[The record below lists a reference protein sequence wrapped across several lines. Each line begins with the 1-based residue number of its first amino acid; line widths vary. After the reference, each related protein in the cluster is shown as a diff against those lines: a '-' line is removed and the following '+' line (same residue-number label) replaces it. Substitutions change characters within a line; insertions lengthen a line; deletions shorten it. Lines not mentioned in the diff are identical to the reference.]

1 MKCTRPYIYS
11 ILLYQLHDK
20 RDRYIYIYI
29 YIYIQG
35 WINLRNT
42 KRCFSPSLHDILKN
56 LQGIIAFR
64 NLKCPDPSMI
74 PLLVEVKECLQKLI
88 WLTSYILIY
97 LGDLLYKRLIL
108 HDNMEF
114 CCSFKSFA
122 SGTCGF
128 SYREDRSCISQ
139 VVPLCSCQKDISSHL
154 RSCKFSI
161 ILSGAGIFETPKD
174 IDDFTIYPTHRWN
187 LGVGWSRD
195 SNSRYRASKEVFGHN
210 KGRFKSIPK
219 ADRGIGKRVSQMYS
233 RLLKNSY
240 NLAAESR
247 LYLLPC
253 AKLRVPSDLGFD
265 RELVKRLPKIQTETE
280 FYILMSE
287 HFVGFPPSSGT
298 RNYAHGGKGYFYT
311 SY

>member
-1 MKCTRPYIYS
+1 MS
-11 ILLYQLHDK
+11 
-20 RDRYIYIYI
+20 
-29 YIYIQG
+29 
-35 WINLRNT
+35 
-42 KRCFSPSLHDILKN
+42 
-56 LQGIIAFR
+56 
-64 NLKCPDPSMI
+64 
-74 PLLVEVKECLQKLI
+74 
-88 WLTSYILIY
+88 
-97 LGDLLYKRLIL
+97 
-108 HDNMEF
+108 
-114 CCSFKSFA
+114 
-122 SGTCGF
+122 
-128 SYREDRSCISQ
+128 
-139 VVPLCSCQKDISSHL
+139 
-154 RSCKFSI
+154 
-161 ILSGAGIFETPKD
+161 
-174 IDDFTIYPTHRWN
+174 
-187 LGVGWSRD
+187 
-195 SNSRYRASKEVFGHN
+195 GHN

-265 RELVKRLPKIQTETE
+265 RELVNRLPKIQTEAE

>member
-1 MKCTRPYIYS
+1 
-11 ILLYQLHDK
+11 
-20 RDRYIYIYI
+20 
-29 YIYIQG
+29 
-35 WINLRNT
+35 
-42 KRCFSPSLHDILKN
+42 
-56 LQGIIAFR
+56 
-64 NLKCPDPSMI
+64 MI

-97 LGDLLYKRLIL
+97 LIDLLYKRLIL

-195 SNSRYRASKEVFGHN
+195 SNSRYRASKEVSGHN

-219 ADRGIGKRVSQMYS
+219 ADSGIGKRVSQMYS
-233 RLLKNSY
+233 RRLKNSY
-240 NLAAESR
+240 NLAAVSR

-265 RELVKRLPKIQTETE
+265 RELVNRLPKIQTEAE

-287 HFVGFPPSSGT
+287 HFVGFPPSSGR
-298 RNYAHGGKGYFYT
+298 RNCAHGGKGSFYT